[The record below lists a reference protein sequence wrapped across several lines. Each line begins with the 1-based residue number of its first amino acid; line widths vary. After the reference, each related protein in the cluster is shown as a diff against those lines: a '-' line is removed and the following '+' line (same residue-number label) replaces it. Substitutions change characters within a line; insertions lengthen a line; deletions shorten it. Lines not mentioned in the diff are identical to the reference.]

1 MADDDL
7 ELVRQVLLGEVQAF
21 EQLVARYQNYVFSV
35 ALSVVRQREEAEE
48 IAQDT
53 FVKVYKQLGSFAQRS
68 RFSTWLYKIA
78 YRTALDYARKKRL
91 PVQQIQREDGSPIP
105 IADTDTGPEGLL
117 QQHNLQEVLEEALVH
132 LKPEDALLVRLYYL
146 RERSVREMVDITGLT
161 ESNIKTRLFRI
172 REQLRQL
179 LTLHFSND
187 IQDWL

>member
-21 EQLVARYQNYVFSV
+21 EQLVAHYQNYVFSV
-35 ALSVVRQREEAEE
+35 ALSVARQREEAEE

-78 YRTALDYARKKRL
+78 YRTALDYVRKKRL

-105 IADTDTGPEGLL
+105 IANTDTGPAERL
-117 QQHNLQEVLEEALVH
+117 QQHDLQEVLEEALGY
-132 LKPEDALLVRLYYL
+132 LKPEDALLIRLYYL
-146 RERSVREMVDITGLT
+146 RERSVREMADITGLT

-172 REQLRQL
+172 REQLQQL
-179 LTLHFSND
+179 LTLHFTKD